1 MLLAI
6 AIAIYFQKFVMRRN
20 YAKTVSNSHL
30 SISSAFCVVD
40 FSVAC
45 P

>member
-6 AIAIYFQKFVMRRN
+6 AIGHLFPEFVMRSN

-40 FSVAC
+40 FSVTCA
-45 P
+45 